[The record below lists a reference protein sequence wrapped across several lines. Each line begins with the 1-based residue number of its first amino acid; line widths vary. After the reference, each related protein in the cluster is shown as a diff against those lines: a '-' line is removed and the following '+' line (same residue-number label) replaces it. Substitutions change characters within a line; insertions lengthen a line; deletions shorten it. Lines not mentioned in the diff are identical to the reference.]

1 MHNVQFISVGG
12 SRRDE
17 MQAGRAEDDDDGEE
31 KNGGREE
38 KSEVEERGRRYSI
51 INEREKDRANR
62 EREARREKSA
72 TFERSRIKIFS
83 LRGTNYKTMPLA
95 REFAHK
101 HTSERAR
108 ALTHVHMYTREHMYM
123 SAGITILGPTIMPL
137 INNLLRRDAILFTA
151 NQLR

>member
-17 MQAGRAEDDDDGEE
+17 MQAGRVEDDDDGEE

-62 EREARREKSA
+62 ERSEEREECDVRAVEDKNILS
-72 TFERSRIKIFS
+72 SR
-83 LRGTNYKTMPLA
+83 
-95 REFAHK
+95 HK
-101 HTSERAR
+101 
-108 ALTHVHMYTREHMYM
+108 L
-123 SAGITILGPTIMPL
+123 
-137 INNLLRRDAILFTA
+137 
-151 NQLR
+151 

>member
-17 MQAGRAEDDDDGEE
+17 MLAGKGAGAGRVEDDDDGEE

-72 TFERSRIKIFS
+72 TFERPRIKIFS
-83 LRGTNYKTMPLA
+83 LRGTNY
-95 REFAHK
+95 
-101 HTSERAR
+101 
-108 ALTHVHMYTREHMYM
+108 
-123 SAGITILGPTIMPL
+123 
-137 INNLLRRDAILFTA
+137 
-151 NQLR
+151 